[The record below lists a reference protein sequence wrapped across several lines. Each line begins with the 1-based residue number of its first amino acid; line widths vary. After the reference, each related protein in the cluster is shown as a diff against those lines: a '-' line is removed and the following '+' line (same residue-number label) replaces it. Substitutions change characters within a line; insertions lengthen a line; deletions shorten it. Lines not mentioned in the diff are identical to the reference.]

1 MIRILTDSASDI
13 LPAEAAQLG
22 VDVIPLNVT
31 LEDGTVIRDG
41 VDLTPSEYYEHM
53 AGCKKLPTTSQPSPE
68 LFEKFYAEAAAAG
81 DEVVGI
87 FLSHELSGT
96 YQCAKLAADLANVD
110 NVLFVDSTNVCLGE
124 GLLVRMAAH
133 LRDEG
138 KSAVQI
144 AATLEHAKEHL
155 HLVAAIDDLK
165 YLRKGG
171 RLPAA
176 VAVAGGMLGIKPLI
190 TIKEGKVAMAGK
202 ARGLPGAYVAL
213 FKKIEELGAAGVL
226 MCLGNGYAVYDVG
239 FELSFAAVMGTLAG
253 AECAGRGRERYY
265 DRKKKRKS
273 RWEKPPRA
281 VLLFRRFAGG
291 VWDSLCV
298 SLCAS
303 AATFPVLVL
312 RGMSTTVWAVAS
324 GVAVLWLVGPMLSFG
339 LGAALLGLVAQNFES
354 LPLFEIIRRPA
365 AFCAEG
371 LAWLMN
377 EWAFRVSV
385 LPGASL
391 WFDGTYAALVC
402 LVLIL
407 LCAMAM
413 RRHIRLRVA
422 LPTVIL
428 LVALAIGLET
438 ALSWNVVNIEL
449 VGTRA
454 SPAVVITQREKAV
467 VLFRGGS
474 TTRRAVESQLE
485 KRGVKTV

>member
-1 MIRILTDSASDI
+1 MRRNFTQKIDIPPGVLVYFVRLFYGFVVLPKTHDERTHGGTSYMIRILTDSASDI

-53 AGCKKLPTTSQPSPE
+53 TGCKKLPTTSQPSPE

-213 FKKIEELGAAGVL
+213 FKKIEELGGV
-226 MCLGNGYAVYDVG
+226 NPR
-239 FELSFAAVMGTLAG
+239 FPSLAG
-253 AECAGRGRERYY
+253 YTISPREVNPIQTYLVDNLGLSEPLVRQIGCVIGTHAGPG
-265 DRKKKRKS
+265 
-273 RWEKPPRA
+273 A
-281 VLLFRRFAGG
+281 
-291 VWDSLCV
+291 
-298 SLCAS
+298 
-303 AATFPVLVL
+303 
-312 RGMSTTVWAVAS
+312 
-324 GVAVLWLVGPMLSFG
+324 FG
-339 LGAALLGLVAQNFES
+339 LAFFDNGLV
-354 LPLFEIIRRPA
+354 I
-365 AFCAEG
+365 
-371 LAWLMN
+371 
-377 EWAFRVSV
+377 
-385 LPGASL
+385 
-391 WFDGTYAALVC
+391 D
-402 LVLIL
+402 
-407 LCAMAM
+407 
-413 RRHIRLRVA
+413 
-422 LPTVIL
+422 
-428 LVALAIGLET
+428 
-438 ALSWNVVNIEL
+438 
-449 VGTRA
+449 
-454 SPAVVITQREKAV
+454 
-467 VLFRGGS
+467 
-474 TTRRAVESQLE
+474 
-485 KRGVKTV
+485 

>member
-176 VAVAGGMLGIKPLI
+176 VAVAGGMLGVNPRFPSLAGY
-190 TIKEGKVAMAGK
+190 TISTREVNPIQTYLVDNL
-202 ARGLPGAYVAL
+202 GLPEPLVRQIGCVIGTHAGPGA
-213 FKKIEELGAAGVL
+213 
-226 MCLGNGYAVYDVG
+226 
-239 FELSFAAVMGTLAG
+239 
-253 AECAGRGRERYY
+253 
-265 DRKKKRKS
+265 
-273 RWEKPPRA
+273 
-281 VLLFRRFAGG
+281 
-291 VWDSLCV
+291 
-298 SLCAS
+298 
-303 AATFPVLVL
+303 
-312 RGMSTTVWAVAS
+312 
-324 GVAVLWLVGPMLSFG
+324 FG
-339 LGAALLGLVAQNFES
+339 LAFFDNGLV
-354 LPLFEIIRRPA
+354 I
-365 AFCAEG
+365 
-371 LAWLMN
+371 
-377 EWAFRVSV
+377 
-385 LPGASL
+385 
-391 WFDGTYAALVC
+391 D
-402 LVLIL
+402 
-407 LCAMAM
+407 
-413 RRHIRLRVA
+413 
-422 LPTVIL
+422 
-428 LVALAIGLET
+428 
-438 ALSWNVVNIEL
+438 
-449 VGTRA
+449 
-454 SPAVVITQREKAV
+454 
-467 VLFRGGS
+467 
-474 TTRRAVESQLE
+474 
-485 KRGVKTV
+485 